1 MRRFSLIL
9 AIVGLTACSEQAERT
24 YTVEE
29 LVADEA
35 LLSSIV
41 TKCRNNPGEL
51 RDTPNCRNAESADVK
66 LRFQRMRQS
75 LGGDAHV

>member
-9 AIVGLTACSEQAERT
+9 AILGLTGCSEQAERT
-24 YTVEE
+24 YTVDE

-35 LLSSIV
+35 LLADLV

-51 RDTPNCRNAESADVK
+51 RATPNCRNAESADVK

-75 LGGDAHV
+75 LGG

>member
-1 MRRFSLIL
+1 MKKLL
-9 AIVGLTACSEQAERT
+9 LLLTMLGLSACSEQPERT

-35 LLSSIV
+35 LLSRIV

-51 RDTPNCRNAESADVK
+51 RDTANCSNAESADGK
-66 LRFQRMRQS
+66 LRLQRMRQS
-75 LGGDAHV
+75 LGG

>member
-9 AIVGLTACSEQAERT
+9 AILGLTGCSEQAERT
-24 YTVEE
+24 YTVDE

-35 LLSSIV
+35 LLADLV

-75 LGGDAHV
+75 LGG

>member
-9 AIVGLTACSEQAERT
+9 AILSLTGCSERT
-24 YTVEE
+24 YTVDE

-35 LLSSIV
+35 LLADLV

-66 LRFQRMRQS
+66 LRFQRMRRS
-75 LGGDAHV
+75 LGG